1 MTVRETILQKITNA
15 KLTAEPVTVAS
26 DLYADL
32 GFDSLAFV
40 QLLLEIEGEYP
51 VTFSIVE
58 MEECLQVGNLI
69 ELVENRIKEQE
80 RNYD

>member
-15 KLTAEPVTVAS
+15 KLTDGPVTEAS
-26 DLYADL
+26 DLYTDL

-40 QLLLEIEGEYP
+40 QLLLEIEEEYP
-51 VTFSIVE
+51 VTFRITE

-69 ELVENRIKEQE
+69 ELVESRIKEQE
-80 RNYD
+80 RKYD

>member
-15 KLTAEPVTVAS
+15 KLTAGPVTEAS
-26 DLYADL
+26 GMYTDL

-40 QLLLEIEGEYP
+40 QLLLEIEEEYP

-69 ELVENRIKEQE
+69 ELVENRIRERE